1 MYKICML
8 IGLPPVY
15 MIENSAKGRKFF
27 HVEIDPVTKTKVYQ
41 VKRPKDAK
49 VKFHLNFKLTKIASR
64 LSTKKSY
71 TTDRSL

>member
-8 IGLPPVY
+8 IGLPPVP

-27 HVEIDPVTKTKVYQ
+27 HVEIDPVTKAKVYQ

-49 VKFHLNFKLTKIASR
+49 VKFH
-64 LSTKKSY
+64 
-71 TTDRSL
+71 